1 MSNHLF
7 FRPEAGLLLT
17 LSDAQALFPFVRPNT
32 DDGLL
37 QSLGLYRLVQRGEPP
52 VAGRHELLVEQLP
65 DLVEG
70 QYVRR
75 YHVAPMFP
83 CDTEVHGVVVTV
95 DEQKARYDAGRL
107 AEAKLAALAV
117 VDAGLADALAAG
129 MKLDGRGVIDL
140 DDAAALLRHEV
151 SISHFGADSMP
162 LFLRGGDAVM
172 LKDSEFFGAMSDA
185 ARRRVALHQRR
196 ADLRALI
203 EVALTEDDLQGL
215 DLVVRA

>member
-1 MSNHLF
+1 MNNHLF

-17 LSDAQALFPFVRPNT
+17 LGDAQAMFPFVRPNT
-32 DDGLL
+32 DDAML

-52 VAGRHELLVEQLP
+52 AVGRHELLVEQAP
-65 DLVEG
+65 EFVDG

-75 YHVAPMFP
+75 YVVAPMFP
-83 CDTEVHGVVVTV
+83 CDTDVHGVVLTV
-95 DEQKARYDAGRL
+95 AEQKARFDADRL
-107 AEAKLAALAV
+107 AEAKLAALAA

-151 SISHFGADSMP
+151 SISYFGADSMP
-162 LFLRGGDAVM
+162 LFLRGGDEIT
-172 LKDSEFFGAMSDA
+172 LKEAEFFGVMSDA

-203 EVALTEDDLQGL
+203 EAALTEDDLRGL